1 MNSLQSS
8 SHLQQ
13 EHELHASGHRRNRRN
28 AYNPANI
35 MFFVPAQN
43 STTLQCCIKFRSSK
57 DFLQNATQMQQKK
70 LRFAFSHHGYEF
82 IVKPSL
88 HFFSQNKSFFFLRA
102 APLDFMQH
110 VSEKWKKKFQISWF
124 AAINNFFIFFA
135 PGGAHVLNTVHRGD
149 R

>member
-70 LRFAFSHHGYEF
+70 LRFAFSHHEGHIF

-88 HFFSQNKSFFFLRA
+88 HIFFRKISHSFFSELRHWISCNTSLRNGRKNSKSHGSLQSIIFLYFLRR
-102 APLDFMQH
+102 
-110 VSEKWKKKFQISWF
+110 
-124 AAINNFFIFFA
+124 
-135 PGGAHVLNTVHRGD
+135 GARTF
-149 R
+149 